1 MSSQVFYRKWRP
13 QSLAEVVGQEALTRT
28 LLGALQQERVSH
40 AYLFC
45 GPRGTGKTSTGRILA
60 KAVNCLENGKGEPC
74 NECAMC
80 RAVTEGRALDIIEID
95 AASNTGVDDIRDLR
109 EKVNYRPGEA
119 RYKVYIIDE
128 VHMLST
134 NASNALLKTLEE
146 PPPHVIF
153 VLATTET
160 HKVLP
165 TIISRCQRFDFRRL
179 SRADVVAKLERICG
193 EEGISIPPEG
203 LALIARGARGSLRDA
218 ENLLEQVSTYYGNQA
233 ELAQIQELLGISGDA
248 RVRELAAHIVAGD
261 IAAGMTLINAVN
273 RDGLDLKQF
282 NRELLVYLRAVLLA
296 LSGAAAALDLAEGEL
311 KEAEALAKKATL
323 PRLLRAVKLFGQLDF
338 GFDQYSTLPLELALV
353 DSTMGTDGETPPPE
367 PKAAAPKAAVKTAP
381 PKAVS
386 PPVKPEVKPEP
397 EAVSPPVTAEPAP
410 EPIEKKPPA
419 AKETPPPAIELE
431 PDIKP
436 PPVTAKPETAPLPAE
451 IEPEPES
458 KTPPVTAAPE
468 AIEAEPEPDVSPD
481 AMPKASAAP
490 PEPGAEAEL
499 ERLSANWQRILAQA
513 PPEVK
518 KSAALGYIRSAGVRP
533 IAIEKDTVVL
543 TFRYP
548 IHKSQVEKPENQ
560 RVVAGVISDFL
571 SRPCRIRCVCQPEPD
586 HLVRAVRNL
595 GAEITGVEEKN
606 E

>member
-13 QSLAEVVGQEALTRT
+13 QSLAEVVGQQALTRT
-28 LLGALQQERVSH
+28 LLGALQQERLSH

-74 NECAMC
+74 NECDMC

-165 TIISRCQRFDFRRL
+165 TIISRCQRFDFHRL
-179 SRADVVAKLERICG
+179 SRADVVAKLERICR

-233 ELAQIQELLGISGDA
+233 ELTQIQELLGISGDA

-261 IAAGMTLINAVN
+261 ITAGMTLINAVN
-273 RDGLDLKQF
+273 HDGLDLKQF
-282 NRELLVYLRAVLLA
+282 NRELLAYLRAVLLVR
-296 LSGAAAALDLAEGEL
+296 SGAADALDLAEGEL
-311 KEAEALAKKATL
+311 KEAEALAKKASL
-323 PRLLRAVKLFGQLDF
+323 PCLLHAVKLFGQLDF

-353 DSTMGTDGETPPPE
+353 DSALSADGGTVPTVAVKSE
-367 PKAAAPKAAVKTAP
+367 PK
-381 PKAVS
+381 
-386 PPVKPEVKPEP
+386 P
-397 EAVSPPVTAEPAP
+397 EAVSSPVKAEAKTEPEATA
-410 EPIEKKPPA
+410 PPA
-419 AKETPPPAIELE
+419 AAAPETPAAKPEPTKPAAKKSMPPVPPPAA
-431 PDIKP
+431 
-436 PPVTAKPETAPLPAE
+436 VKPETASQLAE
-451 IEPEPES
+451 TEPETES
-458 KTPPVTAAPE
+458 KTPPVTAKPE
-468 AIEAEPEPDVSPD
+468 LEADVQPDTSPET
-481 AMPKASAAP
+481 AAAAP
-490 PEPGAEAEL
+490 NPGAEAEL
-499 ERLSANWQRILAQA
+499 ERLNAHWQSILAQA
-513 PPEVK
+513 PPEIR

-560 RVVAGVISDFL
+560 RIVAGVISDFL

-595 GAEITGVEEKN
+595 GAEITGVEEKI